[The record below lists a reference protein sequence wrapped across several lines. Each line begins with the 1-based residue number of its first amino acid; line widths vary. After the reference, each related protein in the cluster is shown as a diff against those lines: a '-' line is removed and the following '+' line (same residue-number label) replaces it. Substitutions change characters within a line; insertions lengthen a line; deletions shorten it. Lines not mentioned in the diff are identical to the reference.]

1 MAPPTMRALVAA
13 VAAAGAASLAH
24 AQEAP
29 GPGPASSAVTCGACT
44 FMVDAAGV
52 LTVEPVDEAQCVCT
66 ELDLSEL
73 GIVTLTEGVFDGL
86 TVIEVRGQ
94 RAPHARA
101 YLQAS
106 RSAPKC
112 GLQCRVSTQLT
123 DSVRPRPV

>member
-52 LTVEPVDEAQCVCT
+52 LTVEPMDEAQCVCT

-86 TVIEVRGQ
+86 TVIEVR
-94 RAPHARA
+94 A

-106 RSAPKC
+106 GSAPKC
-112 GLQCRVSTQLT
+112 GLQCRMSTQLT